1 MAELLKSVM
10 PDWRRGTLG
19 KWPVAGLA
27 ALALTV
33 GSGVIYHYTKKP
45 GAPGSPGMPLSS
57 TQLASQEL
65 CLEGALLYHD
75 VRWAYVCT
83 TLAERG
89 QGDGHPECEL
99 PEAEATRLSTWLQQA
114 DQKCMAEASALR

>member
-1 MAELLKSVM
+1 MAELLRSVM
-10 PDWRRGTLG
+10 ADMRWAPRG
-19 KWPVAGLA
+19 KWPLA
-27 ALALTV
+27 TWAAIALSALCATLYLALRT
-33 GSGVIYHYTKKP
+33 GST
-45 GAPGSPGMPLSS
+45 APPPLSS

-99 PEAEATRLSTWLQQA
+99 PAAEAARLSSWLQQA

>member
-1 MAELLKSVM
+1 MAELLRSVM
-10 PDWRRGTLG
+10 ADMRWAPRG
-19 KWPVAGLA
+19 KWPLA
-27 ALALTV
+27 IWAAIALSALCATV
-33 GSGVIYHYTKKP
+33 YLAVRTESA
-45 GAPGSPGMPLSS
+45 APPSLSS

-99 PEAEATRLSTWLQQA
+99 PEAEATRLSSWLQQA
-114 DQKCMAEASALR
+114 DQKCMSEAVTLR